1 MHACL
6 IGTFMGGVRYCEI
19 DRLLLMAGCLCI
31 GRRSLMELFRSPTG
45 ETGCFCLTSDN
56 NISIVLPCIDLRTT
70 WANGYLVS

>member
-19 DRLLLMAGCLCI
+19 DRLLLIAGCLCI

-45 ETGCFCLTSDN
+45 ETPSDN